1 MNKFFI
7 NDVEIKIEDKLAL
20 NSAFN
25 ETLDTGV
32 IIIPNS
38 EEIAVKRLDSAKI
51 TNENNVTIKY
61 FKVGTVVK
69 EFETFEEPFRYK
81 YTIELVSPTI
91 DLQSI
96 VLPNISIT
104 QPLDITGVA
113 KRSIYYHL
121 QRLVDV
127 FAQEF
132 TISEELKAATENIE
146 CPETQYNRKTLF
158 EIFNDLLIN
167 VPAVVTVLE
176 NNVISLI
183 RLDTVG
189 SEINHKKIVN
199 IIETKRIDEYCSE
212 IEMNAENVVEGQAN
226 TFTALA
232 VSPRSED
239 YIMTTDNAQIILDKP
254 IYRIEKIEMFIPDKS
269 TRIYYIPEGGT
280 HVDIQQIDISETPI
294 DITKYVVEE
303 SVYNTKLPYDSL
315 TFETLVNGQVNPDLY
330 KYKRAFLSYAQG
342 SNVINNLA
350 YMEKGLFGNVYP
362 FSLAIVYAASIID
375 YALQIIPSGA
385 KLVGIDDVDYSGK
398 DEYIVKYISDPRD
411 VLFNVTYVSQTG
423 LRFRVKKPNT
433 NNTNYKLVIDN
444 QSNSYVDSQA
454 LWKVEK
460 ENVKRLGNP
469 ELKIN
474 MIFDSID
481 EIPSYA
487 ATYKNYVLTNSV
499 VNVFA
504 NKVIFEGYF
513 TKDYIRKNLYTGIKS
528 KARFTS
534 IAKGSEAL
542 SRQDLLI
549 LDYELTTEQP
559 EMIFES
565 SVMPYLLKNLGQK
578 NNKLALYLSTIS
590 ENFYSHG
597 SFLLN
602 NSVYKFGNNM
612 IYSFSFK
619 DNFNAGMQ
627 VDSIKSAKYVMAQ
640 KPYVNELGEFKT
652 LELTFFENSNTIQ
665 ETSLNK
671 SNMLPQYTGSIG
683 DRILER
689 YSFLV
694 MKDNREIYGVDIQ
707 MRFNTNDQVIIFDEF
722 VNQFPNV
729 NNKTNNGLLAFA
741 ILSGTLTEKDKNI
754 SGVSKTTKII
764 DLTTIV
770 DDYGILK
777 PTFAGVESKD
787 IKCWGICNKKY
798 DVLFACNS
806 NAEKVYFKKGGQ
818 KLC

>member
-7 NDVEIKIEDKLAL
+7 NDVEIKLEDKLAL

-38 EEIAVKRLDSAKI
+38 EEITIKRLDSAKI
-51 TNENNVTIKY
+51 KNENDVTIKY

-127 FAQEF
+127 FAQDF

-183 RLDTVG
+183 RLDTEG
-189 SEINHKKIVN
+189 AEIREEKIVN
-199 IIETKRIDEYCSE
+199 IVETKRIDEYCTE

-254 IYRIEKIEMFIPDKS
+254 IYRIEKIEMFIPDRS
-269 TRIYYIPEGGT
+269 TRIYYQMNGT
-280 HVDIQQIDISETPI
+280 EPILNIDISDTPI

-303 SVYNTKLPYDSL
+303 SVYNTKLPYNVVKINP
-315 TFETLVNGQVNPDLY
+315 LVNGKLNPDLY
-330 KYKRAFLSYAQG
+330 KYRRAFLSYAQG

-350 YMEKGLFGNVYP
+350 YREKGLFGITINQFALGLVHAA
-362 FSLAIVYAASIID
+362 AIIE
-375 YALQIIPSGA
+375 YALQIIPENST
-385 KLVGIDDVDYSGK
+385 LIGINTNETDQVD
-398 DEYIVKYISDPRD
+398 EISDPRD
-411 VLFNVTYVSQTG
+411 VLFNITYVSQTG

-433 NNTNYKLVIDN
+433 DNTNYKLVIDN

-460 ENVKRLGNP
+460 ENAKRLGNP

-487 ATYKNYVLTNSV
+487 AKYGNYILTNSI

-504 NKVIFEGYF
+504 NKVVFEGYF

-549 LDYELTTEQP
+549 LDYELTTQEP
-559 EMIFES
+559 DVIRES
-565 SVMPYLLKNLGQK
+565 SIMPYLVKNFGS
-578 NNKLALYLSTIS
+578 NTNDIALYVSTIS

-602 NSVYKFGNNM
+602 NSVYRFGNNM

-627 VDSIKSAKYVMAQ
+627 VDSILSAQYVMAQ
-640 KPYVNELGEFKT
+640 VPYVNDLGEFKT
-652 LELTFFENSNTIQ
+652 LELTFYENNNTIQ

-671 SNMLPQYTGSIG
+671 SNMLPQYLGSIG

-689 YSFLV
+689 YNFLV
-694 MKDNREIYGVDIQ
+694 MKDNREIYGADIQ
-707 MRFNTNDQVIIFDEF
+707 MRFNTNDEVLIFDEF

-729 NNKTNNGLLAFA
+729 NNKNNNGLLAFA
-741 ILSGTLTEKDKNI
+741 ILSRKLTEKDNNI
-754 SGVSKTTKII
+754 NNVTKVVKEINII
-764 DLTTIV
+764 DIV
-770 DDYGILK
+770 DDYGIMK
-777 PTFAGVESKD
+777 PTFAGVENKD
-787 IKCWGICNKKY
+787 IKCWGLCNEKY
-798 DVLFACNS
+798 EVLFACNS
-806 NAEKVYFKKGGQ
+806 NAEKIYFKKGGQ

>member
-7 NDVEIKIEDKLAL
+7 NDVEIKLEDKLAL

-38 EEIAVKRLDSAKI
+38 EEIAIKRLDSAKI
-51 TNENNVTIKY
+51 TNENDVTIKY

-127 FAQEF
+127 FAQDF

-183 RLDTVG
+183 RLDTEG
-189 SEINHKKIVN
+189 AEIRKEKIVN
-199 IIETKRIDEYCSE
+199 IVETKRIDEYCSE
-212 IEMNAENVVEGQAN
+212 IEMSAENVVEGSAN

-232 VSPRSED
+232 VSPRSDD
-239 YIMTTDNAQIILDKP
+239 YIMTTDNPQIILDKP

-269 TRIYYIPEGGT
+269 TRIYYSLEGKQNS
-280 HVDIQQIDISETPI
+280 VDISATPI

-375 YALQIIPSGA
+375 YALQIIPSDA
-385 KLVGIDDVDYSGK
+385 VLTGINAL
-398 DEYIVKYISDPRD
+398 EEINYISDPRD
-411 VLFNVTYVSQTG
+411 ALFNITYVSQTG

-433 NNTNYKLVIDN
+433 DNTNYKLVIDN

-460 ENVKRLGNP
+460 ENAKRLGNP

-487 ATYKNYVLTNSV
+487 AKYGNYILTNSI

-504 NKVIFEGYF
+504 NKVVFEGYF

-549 LDYELTTEQP
+549 LDYELTTQEP
-559 EMIFES
+559 DIMRES
-565 SVMPYLLKNLGQK
+565 SIMPYLVKNFGK
-578 NNKLALYLSTIS
+578 NTNNLALYVSTIS

-640 KPYVNELGEFKT
+640 RPYVNDLGEFKT

-689 YSFLV
+689 YDFLV
-694 MKDNREIYGVDIQ
+694 LKDNREIYGADIQ
-707 MRFNTNDQVIIFDEF
+707 MRFNTNDEVLIFDEF
-722 VNQFPNV
+722 VRQFPNV
-729 NNKTNNGLLAFA
+729 NNKNNNGLLAFA
-741 ILSGTLTEKDKNI
+741 ILSRKLTEKDNNI
-754 SGVSKTTKII
+754 NNVTKVKKII
-764 DLTTIV
+764 NIIDIV
-770 DDYGILK
+770 DDYGIMK
-777 PTFAGVESKD
+777 PTFAGVENKD
-787 IKCWGICNKKY
+787 IKCWGLCNKNY
-798 DVLFACNS
+798 EVLFACNS
-806 NAEKVYFKKGGQ
+806 NAEKIYFKKGGQ